1 MAAIE
6 IDRVT
11 KVFDGKVTAVDDVSL
26 TIEDGEFMVLVG
38 PSGCGKSTLLR
49 VIAGLEQ
56 VTSGRVLIG
65 DDDVTALDP
74 ADRDLAM
81 VFQSYALYPHKT
93 VRENLAFGLR
103 RRRVA
108 AEQIRTRVDAM
119 AAMLGLEELM
129 DRRPAALSGGQR
141 QRVAMGRALVREP
154 RGFLMDEPLS
164 NLDAK
169 LRTTMRGELARLHE
183 QLPTTTIYVTHDQV
197 EAMTLGQRVAVM
209 KDGLVQQCDVPQ
221 TLFDRPANLFVGAFI
236 GSPAMN
242 LVEATVADGRV
253 RFGEH
258 EIRLEGA
265 AGGLEG
271 EVVLGIRP
279 TSLALPEPHVE
290 PELAP
295 HDGEGRHR
303 RGARRG
309 AQRAVRGRRAR
320 GDDRGRA
327 RGDRRRER
335 GRRRP
340 PARRRSPGALHGPH
354 PRPAADR
361 PRRDDRAG
369 DRPVPAA
376 PVRPQ
381 RRAGAGVGGGS
392 PFRGRR
398 RASRLAGAGRR
409 VCRGVLDDELAEL
422 GELAGE
428 GRRGAVGWRRPLRE
442 DAPDGVGSAPSP
454 STTVASTVTGRG
466 LDGSSKGVP
475 WPTTPTAPWCPFTAT
490 QVTSPSNA
498 CHPSIVPW

>member
-11 KVFDGKVTAVDDVSL
+11 KVYDGKVTAVDDVSL
-26 TIEDGEFMVLVG
+26 TIGDGEFMVLVG

-56 VTSGRVLIG
+56 VTRGRVVIG

-81 VFQSYALYPHKT
+81 VFQSYALYPHKS

-119 AAMLGLEELM
+119 AAMLGLGELM

-183 QLPTTTIYVTHDQV
+183 RLPTTTIYVTHDQV

-242 LVEATVADGRV
+242 LVEATLADGRV

-279 TSLALPEPHVE
+279 TSLALPEPHV
-290 PELAP
+290 AP
-295 HDGEGRHR
+295 SWPRMRAKVDIVEALGAERNVLFAVDAPAVTTEDARAAIGGESGADEGRLL
-303 RGARRG
+303 ADD
-309 AQRAVRGRRAR
+309 RRAR
-320 GDDRGRA
+320 FTARIHGPRPIAPGETIELAIDPSQLHLFARDGGRA
-327 RGDRRRER
+327 VEW
-335 GRRRP
+335 
-340 PARRRSPGALHGPH
+340 
-354 PRPAADR
+354 
-361 PRRDDRAG
+361 RAG
-369 DRPVPAA
+369 
-376 PVRPQ
+376 
-381 RRAGAGVGGGS
+381 
-392 PFRGRR
+392 
-398 RASRLAGAGRR
+398 LA
-409 VCRGVLDDELAEL
+409 L
-422 GELAGE
+422 
-428 GRRGAVGWRRPLRE
+428 
-442 DAPDGVGSAPSP
+442 
-454 STTVASTVTGRG
+454 GRG
-466 LDGSSKGVP
+466 
-475 WPTTPTAPWCPFTAT
+475 
-490 QVTSPSNA
+490 
-498 CHPSIVPW
+498 